1 MANYKQLAP
10 GLQVK
15 EARKNFLN
23 AKERFK
29 LAKET
34 QAIYTSIFDNPNGVI
49 SDVIKRAA
57 SKADETVLATKI
69 QFDEAQE
76 NLRLVKRVHFSMDD
90 ADNADDD
97 SDVDDAYDSDGYDS
111 DGYDSDGYDSDGY
124 DVGGYDVDGFN
135 VYGIPAITVDSYE
148 YIE

>member
-1 MANYKQLAP
+1 MANYKQLA
-10 GLQVK
+10 LDLHVK
-15 EARKNFLN
+15 EAREELSN
-23 AKERFK
+23 AQERLD
-29 LAKET
+29 LALET
-34 QAIYTSIFDNPNGVI
+34 QAIYASISADLMSGVI
-49 SDVIKRAA
+49 ELAA
-57 SKADETVLATKI
+57 VKADNAVLATKKK
-69 QFDEAQE
+69 FDEAQE

-97 SDVDDAYDSDGYDS
+97 SDVDDVDDSDGYDS

-135 VYGIPAITVDSYE
+135 VYGISAFNVDSYE